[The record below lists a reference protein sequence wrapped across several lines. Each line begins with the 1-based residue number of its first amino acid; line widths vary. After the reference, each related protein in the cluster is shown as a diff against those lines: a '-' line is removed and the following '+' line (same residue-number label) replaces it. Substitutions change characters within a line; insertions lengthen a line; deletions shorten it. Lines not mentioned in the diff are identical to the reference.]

1 MVKWN
6 GRSDFGRKES
16 TMVPFLQVLL
26 LWPAHVIVELFC
38 TTIKIITTRRHFRD
52 QLVKNPLFYA
62 GKTSVVPKVTE
73 AGLEPS
79 SPDGWSNAI
88 FYQIKSKVSNLFTIY
103 WENINKYTVLISYN
117 CSAISHKSKWEAL
130 NLVPT
135 INMTPFNDLDNQL
148 G

>member
-1 MVKWN
+1 MAGPILAEKKK
-6 GRSDFGRKES
+6 SI
-16 TMVPFLQVLL
+16 MVPFLQVLL
-26 LWPAHVIVELFC
+26 LWTAHVIAEHFC

-52 QLVKNPLFYA
+52 QFVKIHYFMP
-62 GKTSVVPKVTE
+62 GKHQQCPKSHFVAE

-79 SPDGWSNAI
+79 FPDGWSNAI

-103 WENINKYTVLISYN
+103 WDNINKYIVLISYN
-117 CSAISHKSKWEAL
+117 CSAISHKSKWEGL